1 MNKTMNNLDIKGFRE
16 VLRQFERHLIVQG
29 ASCCNG
35 VTLAQCHALLDIE
48 NSKKTTTGQIAANL
62 GLDKSTLSR
71 TIDNLVKLGLVER
84 QANPDDRR
92 YTLLSL
98 THSGKKI
105 CSMINSEANMFYS
118 RVLDMLPQVKLE
130 VLISNFELLVGAVG
144 QTLMTLED
152 EAKC

>member
-1 MNKTMNNLDIKGFRE
+1 MNNLDIKSFRE
-16 VLRQFERHLIVQG
+16 VLRQFERQLSVQG

-35 VTLAQCHALLDIE
+35 VTLAQCHVLLEIE

-98 THSGKKI
+98 TNIGEKT
-105 CSMINSEANMFYS
+105 CSKINSKANMFYR
-118 RVLDMLPQVKLE
+118 RVFDMLPQEKRE
-130 VLISNFELLVGAVG
+130 GLISNFELLVGAVG
-144 QTLMTLED
+144 ETLMTLED
-152 EAKC
+152 EPNC